1 MNKNL
6 SVFVADPVFDH
17 KDISTVIPLG
27 AGLVGA
33 YLKKKIPDI
42 SVEIFKGVTP
52 LLKAIEKKPP
62 DILDFLV
69 TFGIKI

>member
-33 YLKKKIPDI
+33 YLKKKFL
-42 SVEIFKGVTP
+42 IF
-52 LLKAIEKKPP
+52 LLKYSR
-62 DILDFLV
+62 
-69 TFGIKI
+69 G